1 MKFLSLICLLFCL
14 LACNS
19 SKNENVSDAQNKV
32 DSLKITKE
40 GISKLDYIEFVLDEK
55 ADNLFENWASYSQLD
70 NHLSDLK
77 QGDISFFKENPELLD
92 ALLKDFKET
101 LPEEIN
107 SPAILAR
114 IKELETKIYKLQSI
128 TIISNGNKN
137 DLYPVIKELLISFSN
152 FNLQINKKFEK
163 EAQNIQKP

>member
-1 MKFLSLICLLFCL
+1 M
-14 LACNS
+14 
-19 SKNENVSDAQNKV
+19 
-32 DSLKITKE
+32 
-40 GISKLDYIEFVLDEK
+40 
-55 ADNLFENWASYSQLD
+55 D

>member
-1 MKFLSLICLLFCL
+1 MLFCL

-40 GISKLDYIEFVLDEK
+40 GISKLDYIEFVLDENTDK
-55 ADNLFENWASYSQLD
+55 LFENWASYSELD

-92 ALLKDFKET
+92 ALIKDFKET